1 MEIRRMSEKKEDG
14 LKKVDDRGWIEE
26 DGNKE
31 SG

>member
-14 LKKVDDRGWIEE
+14 LKKVDERRWIEE